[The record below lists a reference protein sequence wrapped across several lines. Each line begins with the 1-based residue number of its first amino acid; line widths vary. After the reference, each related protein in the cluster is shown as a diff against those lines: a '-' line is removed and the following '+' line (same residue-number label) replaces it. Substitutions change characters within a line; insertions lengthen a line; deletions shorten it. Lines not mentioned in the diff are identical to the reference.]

1 MSSRFHYFLALIL
14 LFVSSAVY
22 AAYNPSDV
30 KAVYIFRIA
39 NFIYWDNENEMSDIE
54 ICVVGNRD
62 IASTLEKVTE
72 NKTVRKLPI
81 IVSPQFRPECDIL
94 FIDSS
99 AVLSVPKTPKS
110 TLVIGD
116 NDDIR
121 DQGGSVQLVTIDGK
135 IKLKIFL
142 NNVGAFSVSSGL
154 LQTAIV
160 EIGSRK

>member
-1 MSSRFHYFLALIL
+1 MTSRFHYALALIL
-14 LFVSSAVY
+14 LFVSGAVY
-22 AAYNPSDV
+22 AAYNPSDI

-39 NFIYWDNENEMSDIE
+39 NFIYWDDENEMLDIE

-62 IASTLEKVTE
+62 IASTLSKVTH
-72 NKTVRKLPI
+72 NKTIRRLPI

-99 AVLSVPKTPKS
+99 EVLSVPKAPKN

-121 DQGGSVQLVTIDGK
+121 DLGGSVQLVTIDGK
-135 IKLKIFL
+135 IKPKIFL

-160 EIGSRK
+160 EMGSRK